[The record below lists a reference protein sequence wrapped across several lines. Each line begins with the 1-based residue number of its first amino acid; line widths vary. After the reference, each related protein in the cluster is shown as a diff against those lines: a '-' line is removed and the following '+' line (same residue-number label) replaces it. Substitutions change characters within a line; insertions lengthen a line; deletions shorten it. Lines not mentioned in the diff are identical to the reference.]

1 MLYKDISVF
10 IFGAGGRQALPVCK
24 GFYELGCNVICYCK
38 SKLDTGYMTKYHTS
52 TILYQKVKEDDE
64 DFNACGERLI
74 KTNHYDLVVP
84 MGDTTA
90 TFLSQ
95 KKSDLKG
102 FSKIAVNDW
111 DIFQYAIDK
120 LNTMRVCQECG
131 IPAPRTIITE
141 NPMKEINAGYIT
153 FPVVVKPRTG
163 VGSIGF
169 QIIHSKE
176 KLEQYLLNYDNRNGS
191 LLVQEYIE
199 QGKNPQYRADFFRDR
214 EGNFR
219 LSMVGKVTRWYPLD
233 GGSGIFAYTI
243 HDSDIEKNCKKLLDA
258 INWNGYA
265 NIDMVWDATTN
276 EAKIVEINGRTG
288 ATIKLDFIAGANV
301 SRLILENELGYPVTD
316 MLEYEDDHRLT
327 CMLPDLLWFFKS
339 KDRLCSKPSWFDRKG
354 VHDSIFSWDDP
365 LPTLGFII
373 SRIIGFKEAMS
384 KRKRV
389 S

>member
-24 GFYELGCNVICYCK
+24 GFYELGCNVICYYK

-74 KTNHYDLVVP
+74 KANHYDLVVP

>member
-74 KTNHYDLVVP
+74 KANHYDLVVP